1 VTQSLD
7 VDLADF
13 GLLTIQRHS
22 EEEDGNFYD
31 SYLDQNN
38 VSRSLTPSPNVQLED
53 DEFREDSKKCVDR
66 DALLALPALAEL
78 EDRLRSIQSKKRSR
92 SSTVTLQNM
101 YEREPG
107 HSDNDLL
114 ESDDELEEEQYQTQ
128 SSGSS
133 EWEPQGKPTLD
144 VDPHTPTSPISSQTS
159 PKFRVTVTTS
169 KI

>member
-7 VDLADF
+7 VDPADL
-13 GLLTIQRHS
+13 GLLTIQRYS

-38 VSRSLTPSPNVQLED
+38 VSRSLTPSPIVQD
-53 DEFREDSKKCVDR
+53 DEFREDFEECVD
-66 DALLALPALAEL
+66 ALALPTPAEL

-101 YEREPG
+101 YYEREPD
-107 HSDNDLL
+107 HSDNDLP
-114 ESDDELEEEQYQTQ
+114 ESDNEEVQYQ

-133 EWEPQGKPTLD
+133 EWEP
-144 VDPHTPTSPISSQTS
+144 
-159 PKFRVTVTTS
+159 
-169 KI
+169 